1 MADLDSLQIK
11 VNASATDASK
21 SLEKLAASM
30 KSLRDN
36 LNVDTQKLQGIATS
50 IRNLSDAASG
60 FKGGKST
67 ELTSLSRA
75 LKSFNGIDT
84 NSIYGITAALKNL
97 TNGISG
103 AKNIDVSGI
112 TGVAASLA
120 KLGGKNATTGVSNLL
135 SMKDQ
140 LAQFITG
147 MNSVGSLNFDVSGLS
162 NLISGLSRMG
172 GKASTQATK
181 NLPTISA
188 QLQNFVRQM
197 NQIGSLSF
205 DMTNLSQMVVAIGK
219 LGSVASG
226 RALTNIPKL
235 AVALKELLQ
244 TLSTAPQVSSNLI
257 QMTNALA
264 SLAKTGSSA
273 GRAADS
279 MTKQFNLFGS
289 TASSVKT
296 KSISLAAAIGKVYA
310 SYWMLFR
317 AFGKLGEAID
327 ISSSLTEVENVVRTV
342 FGNYESMVNDFA
354 SNSIQKFGMSELSVK
369 QFASR
374 FQAMGT
380 AMGFSQGKMANMS
393 VELTKLT
400 ADMASFY
407 DVSQKDVAQDLES
420 IFTGQT
426 RPLRTYGLDLTQATL
441 KEWALNQGIEAN
453 FKTMTQAQKAMLRYQ
468 YVMANTAAAQG
479 DFARTAD
486 TWHNQ
491 VTILKQSFQ
500 QLAGIVGGSLINAFK
515 PLVKTLNAVLQK
527 VISFAEMVTN
537 ALGAIFGWKYEAS
550 AAGIADD
557 WSDAADSA
565 DDVAGST
572 GDAADNVNKLKKNVN
587 AAIRAFDE
595 LKTISLPKDSSKK
608 SSDSGSGSGSGSGAG
623 SGGLVATDTIFK
635 DFESNIKNLEQLG
648 KSISGALID
657 AMRGIDWDSIYA
669 AADGFGTGLAQFL
682 NGLFAGQKGTTLFGE
697 MGRTIAGALNTV
709 LHGLDSFGETFD
721 WKQFG
726 NSIAD
731 GVNKFFQTFD
741 FALLAQTLNVWVQG
755 LYTTI
760 TTALGGISWE
770 DVYNGIK
777 SFLENL
783 DIETVA
789 IIIGAVTIKK
799 IGKAIFGAGVLSK
812 LGSLIK
818 GGIVS
823 AIVSALGAEEGT
835 SIGAALFGAIKR
847 GISGFVTKIGLVI
860 EGLFSGMNFS
870 EALASAFGGS
880 ASTISSVA
888 SAIGGVVSVVT
899 GAFTAIYNFVQM
911 LKNGFNWLNEA
922 LMVVGVAITTI
933 GVIILAPIEGV
944 GIAIAALVGA
954 IVAAVATVTVLV
966 KEHWEEIKGVFSKVG
981 EWFNTNV
988 ITPVVGFFKG
998 LWTKVSGFFKKL
1010 WKDISGVWS
1019 TVSGWFNDTVIEPVV
1034 SFFKGLYTRVHQVFQ
1049 GLWIIVQ
1056 AVWKVASE
1064 WFSKNVTTP
1073 IKEKFEWL
1081 RDKVSGALKTAWTW
1095 IHDKWVGAKKWFTDT
1110 VVTPIK
1116 TLFTD
1121 LKTQISK
1128 PVKEAWGKIVDK
1140 WEGAKKWFTEHV
1152 TDPVKGAFSDMGKG
1166 IKKVFTGVWKA
1177 IVKGVVGA
1185 MNSVISGIESAI
1197 NFIVGGINKIIG
1209 GFNKIVSWAAK
1220 VAEVDWGGVDLVP
1233 KVSLSRI
1240 SIKGYETGGFP
1251 DKYSM
1256 FMAGENGVPEMLGTV
1271 GGKTAVAGGAEIT
1284 GIKDAIIAASEQE
1297 NALLK
1302 QQNQLLQGIL
1312 QKQFGI
1318 TTNEIGRA
1326 AREYGRDYYNRTGD
1340 NAYVF

>member
-11 VNASATDASK
+11 VNASAADASK

-60 FKGGKST
+60 FKNGKST

-84 NSIYGITAALKNL
+84 NAIHGISSALKSL
-97 TNGISG
+97 TDGLSG
-103 AKNIDVSGI
+103 THNIDVSGV

-140 LAQFITG
+140 LAQFVTG

-162 NLISGLSRMG
+162 NLISGLSKMG

-235 AVALKELLQ
+235 AVALKELMQ

-257 QMTNALA
+257 QMTTALA
-264 SLAKTGSSA
+264 ALAKTGSSA

-342 FGNYESMVNDFA
+342 FGKYESMVNDFA

-500 QLAGIVGGSLINAFK
+500 QLAGIIGGSLINAFK
-515 PLVKTLNAVLQK
+515 PFIHVLNAVLQK

-572 GDAADNVNKLKKNVN
+572 GDAADNANKLKKNVN
-587 AAIRAFDE
+587 AAVRAFDE

-623 SGGLVATDTIFK
+623 SDGLVATDTIFK

-657 AMRGIDWDSIYA
+657 AMQSIDWDSIYIK
-669 AADGFGTGLAQFL
+669 ADGFGTGLAKFL

-777 SFLENL
+777 TFLENL

-789 IIIGAVTIKK
+789 IIIGALTIKK
-799 IGKAIFGAGVLSK
+799 ILGLHLAKTALDIVGTAISKAIA
-812 LGSLIK
+812 
-818 GGIVS
+818 
-823 AIVSALGAEEGT
+823 
-835 SIGAALFGAIKR
+835 
-847 GISGFVTKIGLVI
+847 
-860 EGLFSGMNFS
+860 
-870 EALASAFGGS
+870 
-880 ASTISSVA
+880 SSVA
-888 SAIGGVVSVVT
+888 SKLGVEIAANQGIGSVLATALSGKISTALATLGTTISAGFKALFGSKAAESALAFISPVAKAITGIGSVVT

-911 LKNGFNWLNEA
+911 LKNGFSWLNEA
-922 LMVVGVAITTI
+922 LMLVGITITAVGAVILGVA
-933 GVIILAPIEGV
+933 
-944 GIAIAALVGA
+944 AIPAAVVAA
-954 IVAAVATVTVLV
+954 IVAAVATITVVV

-1240 SIKGYETGGFP
+1240 SIKGYEAGGFP

>member
-11 VNASATDASK
+11 VNASAADASK
-21 SLEKLAASM
+21 SLDKLIESM
-30 KSLRDN
+30 ERLRGSLSI
-36 LNVDTQKLQGIATS
+36 DTQKLQSISTN
-50 IRNLSDAASG
+50 IRNLSDAATG

-84 NSIYGITAALKNL
+84 NSIH
-97 TNGISG
+97 GISSALRSLTDGLSG
-103 AKNIDVSGI
+103 AQSIDVSGI
-112 TGVAASLA
+112 TSIAGTMA
-120 KLGGKNATTGVSNLL
+120 KLGGKNASIGVSNLL

-140 LAQFITG
+140 LAQFVTG
-147 MNSVGSLNFDVSGLS
+147 MNSVGALNFDTSGLA
-162 NLISGLSRMG
+162 NLIGTISKLGYTS
-172 GKASTQATK
+172 ANDATK

-197 NQIGSLSF
+197 NTIGALKF
-205 DMTNLSQMVVAIGK
+205 DMANLSQMVVAISK

-226 RALTNIPKL
+226 RAVNNIPLL
-235 AVALKELLQ
+235 AKNLKELFV
-244 TLSTAPQVSSNLI
+244 TLSAAPNVSGNII
-257 QMTNALA
+257 QMTEALA
-264 SLAKTGSSA
+264 NLSNGLGRVRSATDKSSA
-273 GRAADS
+273 GF
-279 MTKQFNLFGS
+279 KLFGRNADKARS
-289 TASSVKT
+289 MSF
-296 KSISLAAAIGKVYA
+296 SLAATIGKVYA
-310 SYWMLFR
+310 TYWMLFR

-342 FGNYESMVNDFA
+342 FGKYESMIDDFA

-453 FKTMTQAQKAMLRYQ
+453 FKTMTQAEKAMLRYQ

-500 QLAGIVGGSLINAFK
+500 QLAGIIGGSLINAFK
-515 PLVKTLNAVLQK
+515 PFIHVLNAVLQK

-537 ALGAIFGWKYEAS
+537 ALGSIFGWKYEAS
-550 AAGIADD
+550 TAGIADD
-557 WSDAADSA
+557 WSDMADFA

-572 GDAADNVNKLKKNVN
+572 GDAADNANKLKKNVN
-587 AAIRAFDE
+587 AATRAFDE
-595 LKTISLPKDSSKK
+595 LKTISLSKDSKK
-608 SSDSGSGSGSGSGAG
+608 SSGSGSGSGAG
-623 SGGLVATDTIFK
+623 SGAASGGLVATDTIFK
-635 DFESNIKNLEQLG
+635 DYESKIKDLEGLG
-648 KSISGALID
+648 KSISGALIN
-657 AMRGIDWDSIYA
+657 AMQSIKWDDVYA
-669 AADGFGTGLAQFL
+669 KASGFGSGLAKFL
-682 NGLFAGQKGTTLFGE
+682 NGLFEGQKGTTLFGE
-697 MGRTIAGALNTV
+697 TGRLIANSLNTV
-709 LHGLDSFGETFD
+709 LHGLDSFGTTFD

-731 GVNKFFQTFD
+731 GINKFFQNFD
-741 FALLAQTLNVWVQG
+741 FALLAKTLNTWAQG
-755 LYTTI
+755 AFDAV
-760 TTALGGISWE
+760 TTAIKGISWK
-770 DVYNGIK
+770 DVWNGTK
-777 SFLENL
+777 EFLSNL

-789 IIIGAVTIKK
+789 IVIGALTIKK
-799 IGKAIFGAGVLSK
+799 ILGLHLAKAALDVVGSAISKAIAGSIASK
-812 LGSLIK
+812 LGVEIAANQGISSVLSTALSGKIK
-818 GGIVS
+818 GALATLGTTIS
-823 AIVSALGAEEGT
+823 AGFK
-835 SIGAALFGAIKR
+835 ALFGSGAAESALAFISPLAKAIT
-847 GISGFVTKIGLVI
+847 GIGSVAAGAFIAISNFVT
-860 EGLFSGMNFS
+860 
-870 EALASAFGGS
+870 
-880 ASTISSVA
+880 
-888 SAIGGVVSVVT
+888 
-899 GAFTAIYNFVQM
+899 M
-911 LKNGFNWLNEA
+911 LKNGFSWLNEA
-922 LMVVGVAITTI
+922 LMLVGITITAVGAVILGVAA
-933 GVIILAPIEGV
+933 AP
-944 GIAIAALVGA
+944 AA
-954 IVAAVATVTVLV
+954 IVAAVTAAVATVAVLLKDNWQTVV
-966 KEHWEEIKGVFSKVG
+966 DTFSGVG
-981 EWFNTNV
+981 NWFNTNV

-998 LWTKVSGFFKKL
+998 LYTKVFGFFKKL
-1010 WKDISGVWS
+1010 WKDISGVWG
-1019 TVSGWFNDTVIEPVV
+1019 TVSGWFSDTVIEPIVG
-1034 SFFKGLYTRVHQVFQ
+1034 FFQGLYKRVHQVFQ

-1081 RDKVSGALKTAWTW
+1081 RDKASGALKTAWTW
-1095 IHDKWVGAKKWFTDT
+1095 IHDKWVGAKAWFTDN
-1110 VVTPIK
+1110 VATPIK
-1116 TLFTD
+1116 TLFTN

-1128 PVKEAWGKIVDK
+1128 PVKEAWGKIVEK
-1140 WEGAKKWFTEHV
+1140 WEGAKDWFTKHV
-1152 TDPVKGAFSDMGKG
+1152 TDPVKGAFSEMGKG
-1166 IKKVFTGVWKA
+1166 IKSAFTGVWKA

-1185 MNSVISGIESAI
+1185 MNSVIGGIESAI

-1240 SIKGYETGGFP
+1240 SIKGYEAGGFP
-1251 DKYSM
+1251 DKYSL
-1256 FMAGENGVPEMLGTV
+1256 FMGGEHGKAELLGTV
-1271 GGKTAVAGGAEIT
+1271 GGKTAVAGGQEIT
-1284 GIKDAIIAASEQE
+1284 GIKDAINSTSEQE
-1297 NALLK
+1297 MALLK
-1302 QQNQLLQGIL
+1302 QQNQLLQAIL

-1318 TTNEIGRA
+1318 TTSDIGRA
-1326 AREYGRDYYNRTGD
+1326 AREYGRDYYNRTG
-1340 NAYVF
+1340 NNVYVF

>member
-11 VNASATDASK
+11 VNASAADASK
-21 SLEKLAASM
+21 SLEKLATSM
-30 KSLRDN
+30 KSLRDS
-36 LNVDTQKLQGIATS
+36 LNVDTQKLQSISTN

-60 FKGGKST
+60 FKNGKST

-84 NSIYGITAALKNL
+84 NAIHGISSALKSL
-97 TNGISG
+97 TDGLSG
-103 AKNIDVSGI
+103 THNIDVSGV

-162 NLISGLSRMG
+162 NLISGLSKMG

-197 NQIGSLSF
+197 NKIGSFNF
-205 DMTNLSQMVVAIGK
+205 DMTNLSQMVAAIGK

-235 AVALKELLQ
+235 AVALKELMQ

-264 SLAKTGSSA
+264 ALAKTGSSV

-342 FGNYESMVNDFA
+342 FGKYESMVNDFA

-572 GDAADNVNKLKKNVN
+572 GDAADNANKLKKNVN

-777 SFLENL
+777 TFLENL

-789 IIIGAVTIKK
+789 IIIGALTIKK
-799 IGKAIFGAGVLSK
+799 ILGLHLAKTALDIVGTAISKAIA
-812 LGSLIK
+812 
-818 GGIVS
+818 
-823 AIVSALGAEEGT
+823 
-835 SIGAALFGAIKR
+835 
-847 GISGFVTKIGLVI
+847 
-860 EGLFSGMNFS
+860 
-870 EALASAFGGS
+870 
-880 ASTISSVA
+880 SSVA
-888 SAIGGVVSVVT
+888 SKLGVEIAANQGIGSVLATALSGKISTALATLGTTISAGFKALFGSKAAESALAFISPVAKAITGIGSVVT

-911 LKNGFNWLNEA
+911 LKNGFSWLNEA
-922 LMVVGVAITTI
+922 LMLVGITITAVGAVILGVA
-933 GVIILAPIEGV
+933 
-944 GIAIAALVGA
+944 AIPAAVVAA
-954 IVAAVATVTVLV
+954 IVAAVATITVVV

-1034 SFFKGLYTRVHQVFQ
+1034 GFFKGLYTRVHQVFQ

-1081 RDKVSGALKTAWTW
+1081 RDKVSGALKTAWAW

-1240 SIKGYETGGFP
+1240 SIKGYEAGGFP
-1251 DKYSM
+1251 EKYSM

>member
-11 VNASATDASK
+11 VNASAADASK

-36 LNVDTQKLQGIATS
+36 LNVDTQKLQSISTN

-60 FKGGKST
+60 FKNGKST

-84 NSIYGITAALKNL
+84 NAIHGISSALKSL
-97 TNGISG
+97 TDGLSG
-103 AKNIDVSGI
+103 THNIDVSGV

-140 LAQFITG
+140 LVQFITG

-162 NLISGLSRMG
+162 NLIAGLSRMG

-235 AVALKELLQ
+235 AVALKELMQ

-264 SLAKTGSSA
+264 SLAKTGSSV

-342 FGNYESMVNDFA
+342 FGKYESMVNDFA

-453 FKTMTQAQKAMLRYQ
+453 FKTMTQAQKSMLRYQ

-572 GDAADNVNKLKKNVN
+572 GDAADKANKLKKNVN

-657 AMRGIDWDSIYA
+657 AMQSIDWDSIYKK
-669 AADGFGTGLAQFL
+669 ADGFGTGLAKFL

-777 SFLENL
+777 TFLENL

-933 GVIILAPIEGV
+933 GVIILAPIEGI

-981 EWFNTNV
+981 EWFNKNV
-988 ITPVVGFFKG
+988 IKPVSGFFKG
-998 LWTKVSGFFKKL
+998 LWKSVSGFFSSL
-1010 WKDISGVWS
+1010 WKDISGVWK
-1019 TVSGWFNDTVIEPVV
+1019 TVSGWFNTHVIKPIV
-1034 SFFKGLYTRVHQVFQ
+1034 SFFQGFYTRVSQIFK
-1049 GLWIIVQ
+1049 GLWIIVK
-1056 AVWKVASE
+1056 AVWIVVSDWFKSKVIEPIKKNFELLKSAVSTAFKVLWTTVKSVWAVVSG
-1064 WFSKNVTTP
+1064 WFKEHVTTP
-1073 IKEKFEWL
+1073 IKNAFDSAKESIKKAF
-1081 RDKVSGALKTAWTW
+1081 SSAKTAVT
-1095 IHDKWVGAKKWFTDT
+1095 GAWNSVSSWFKEHVT
-1110 VVTPIK
+1110 TPIK
-1116 TLFTD
+1116 NAF
-1121 LKTQISK
+1121 SK
-1128 PVKEAWGKIVDK
+1128 MKES
-1140 WEGAKKWFTEHV
+1140 V
-1152 TDPVKGAFSDMGKG
+1152 TDIFSKLWKSVKS
-1166 IKKVFTGVWKA
+1166 GVA
-1177 IVKGVVGA
+1177 GA
-1185 MNSVISGIESAI
+1185 MNTVIARIEKAI
-1197 NFIVGGINKIIG
+1197 NSLIKGVNKVLS
-1209 GFNKIVSWAAK
+1209 GFNSIVSAAAK
-1220 VAEVDWGGVDLVP
+1220 VAKVDWDGVELVP
-1233 KVSLSRI
+1233 EVNLPRVKAYAS
-1240 SIKGYETGGFP
+1240 GGFP

-1297 NALLK
+1297 NALLR

-1326 AREYGRDYYNRTGD
+1326 AREYGRNYYNRTGD